1 MARKLWHEK
10 WKRLDLASRQPE
22 STPMQGKI
30 LGCALACLACCLVGW
45 VQAAPD
51 AGEVKAKIARKIWQ
65 NECAGTVRGLV
76 SWNRGEAFPSLGI
89 GHFIWFP
96 AGVRE
101 KFEES
106 FPAFVQFCSRRG
118 ARVPSWFSGAAPWR
132 NRAEFMAADVRGGL
146 PERMRQ
152 WLSSP
157 QALQMQTDFII
168 NRSLAALER
177 IKRQSRRPGEM
188 AARYHAVATA
198 PNGMYA
204 LIDYVNFKGEGTNP
218 AEQYRGQGWGLRQVL
233 EEMRPAS
240 PGQAAAAEFAEAAK
254 RVLQRRVDNSPPG
267 RGEARWLAGWRNRC
281 DTYKKNL

>member
-1 MARKLWHEK
+1 MA
-10 WKRLDLASRQPE
+10 
-22 STPMQGKI
+22 GGI
-30 LGCALACLACCLVGW
+30 LMLACCLPGW

-101 KFEES
+101 RFEES
-106 FPAFVQFCSRRG
+106 FPSFVRFCRKRG
-118 ARVPSWFSGAAPWR
+118 ARVPEWFSGAAPWR
-132 NRAEFMAADVRGGL
+132 TRGEFEAADVRGGL

-157 QALQMQTDFII
+157 AALQMQADFII
-168 NRSLAALER
+168 SRSVASLGR
-177 IKRQSRRPGEM
+177 IKSQSRRPAEM
-188 AARYHAVATA
+188 AARYNAVAMA

-218 AEQYRGQGWGLRQVL
+218 AERYRGQGWGLMQVL
-233 EEMRPAS
+233 EEMRPAA
-240 PGQAAAAEFAEAAK
+240 PGQPAAAEFAEAAK
-254 RVLQRRVDNSPPG
+254 RVLQRRVENSPAG
-267 RGEARWLAGWRNRC
+267 RGEARWLAGWKNRC
-281 DTYKKNL
+281 DSYKRSL

>member
-1 MARKLWHEK
+1 MA
-10 WKRLDLASRQPE
+10 
-22 STPMQGKI
+22 GFI
-30 LGCALACLACCLVGW
+30 LMLACCAPGW
-45 VQAAPD
+45 VQADPD

-65 NECAGTVRGLV
+65 NECAGTVKGLV

-96 AGVRE
+96 AGVTER
-101 KFEES
+101 FEES
-106 FPAFVQFCSRRG
+106 FPSFVQFCRKRG
-118 ARVPSWFSGAAPWR
+118 VRVPEWFSGPAPWR
-132 NRAEFMAADVRGGL
+132 TRAEFEAADVRGGL

-157 QALQMQTDFII
+157 GALQMQADFII
-168 NRSLAALER
+168 ARSVAALGR
-177 IKRQSRRPGEM
+177 IKSQSRRPAEM
-188 AARYHAVATA
+188 AARYNAVATA

-218 AEQYRGQGWGLRQVL
+218 AEQYRGRGWGLRQVL

-240 PGQAAAAEFAEAAK
+240 PGQPAAVEFAEAAK

-281 DTYKKNL
+281 DSYKRSL

>member
-1 MARKLWHEK
+1 
-10 WKRLDLASRQPE
+10 
-22 STPMQGKI
+22 MQGRI
-30 LGCALACLACCLVGW
+30 LGCILACCLVGW

-51 AGEVKAKIARKIWQ
+51 AAEVKGKIARKIWQ
-65 NECAGTVRGLV
+65 NECSGTVRGLV

-106 FPAFVQFCSRRG
+106 FPPFVEFCRKRG
-118 ARVPSWFSGAAPWR
+118 ARLPEWCYGSAPWKTR
-132 NRAEFMAADVRGGL
+132 EEFIRADVRGGL
-146 PERMRQ
+146 PDRMRQ

-157 QALQMQTDFII
+157 AALQMQTDFII
-168 NRSLAALER
+168 NRSLAALDR
-177 IKRQSRRPGEM
+177 IRKQSRRPSEM
-188 AARYHAVATA
+188 AARYNAVASA

-240 PGQAAAAEFAEAAK
+240 PGQPAAVEFAEAAK
-254 RVLQRRVDNSPPG
+254 RVLQRRVDNCPPG
-267 RGEARWLAGWRNRC
+267 RGEARWLAGWKNRC
-281 DTYKKNL
+281 DTYKKGL

>member
-1 MARKLWHEK
+1 MGRRLWHEK
-10 WKRLDLASRQPE
+10 LKRLDLPAPGKE
-22 STPMQGKI
+22 SNPMHGKMAGFI
-30 LGCALACLACCLVGW
+30 LMLACCAPGW

-65 NECAGTVRGLV
+65 NECAGTVKGLV

-96 AGVRE
+96 AGITER
-101 KFEES
+101 FEES
-106 FPAFVQFCSRRG
+106 FPSFVQFCRKRG
-118 ARVPSWFSGAAPWR
+118 ARVPEWFSGAAPWR
-132 NRAEFMAADVRGGL
+132 TRAEFEAADVRGGL

-152 WLSSP
+152 WLSSSA
-157 QALQMQTDFII
+157 ALQMQADFII
-168 NRSLAALER
+168 ARSVAALGR
-177 IKRQSRRPGEM
+177 IKSQSRRPAEM
-188 AARYHAVATA
+188 AARYNAVATA

-240 PGQAAAAEFAEAAK
+240 PGQPAAVEFAEAAK
-254 RVLQRRVDNSPPG
+254 RVLQRRVDNSPPA

-281 DTYKKNL
+281 DSYKRSL